1 MYIGIDIIEIKRISK
16 LLDYEKSLLNIF
28 TENELYIAY
37 KLREKRKLESL
48 AGKFAA
54 KEATVK
60 ALGSGFNE
68 IIHPSDIE
76 ILNNENGMPFLIL
89 HNESL
94 EYSRKLNIQEYK
106 ISISHNKTTTVAVAV
121 LL

>member
-1 MYIGIDIIEIKRISK
+1 MYIGVDIIEINRVFK

-28 TENELYIAY
+28 TKNELDVAS
-37 KLREKRKLESL
+37 KLGTKRKIECL

-60 ALGSGFNE
+60 AFGSGFNE
-68 IIHPSDIE
+68 SINPNDIE
-76 ILNNENGMPFLIL
+76 ILNNEKGMPFLVL

-94 EYSRKLNIQEYK
+94 EYAKKRNIQEYN
-106 ISISHNKTTTVAVAV
+106 ISISHNKTTAVAV
-121 LL
+121 VVLL